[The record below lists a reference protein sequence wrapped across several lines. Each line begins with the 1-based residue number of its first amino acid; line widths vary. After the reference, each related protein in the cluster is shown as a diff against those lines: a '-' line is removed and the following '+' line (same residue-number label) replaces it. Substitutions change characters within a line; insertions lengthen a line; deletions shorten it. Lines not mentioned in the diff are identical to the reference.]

1 MIDKI
6 VQMSI
11 REYEILKRKADM
23 KDKEIEKEAINLWKE
38 KGVAT
43 LSVSIYVHD
52 HEPYDVKIDCSSSV
66 FCRNEKFFI
75 PDKMRER
82 LRKLC
87 TDMVQGEIDRYIGEP
102 IKIHNKYHE
111 LRHELEKWFRV
122 LVLIAAS
129 GWAVAAMVLLN

>member
-11 REYEILKRKADM
+11 REYETLKRKADM
-23 KDKEIEKEAINLWKE
+23 KDKEIEKEAVNLWKE

-43 LSVSIYVHD
+43 LSVSISANDHD
-52 HEPYDVKIDCSSSV
+52 PYEVKIDCSSSV
-66 FCRNEKFFI
+66 WYRDEKFFI

-129 GWAVAAMVLLN
+129 GWAVAAMVFLS

>member
-11 REYEILKRKADM
+11 REYETLKRKADM

-43 LSVSIYVHD
+43 LSVSIRTDDHD
-52 HEPYDVKIDCSSSV
+52 STNAKIDCSSSV
-66 FCRNEKFFI
+66 WYRDEKFFI

-82 LRKLC
+82 LRELC
-87 TDMVQGEIDRYIGEP
+87 TNMVQCEIDDYIGEP

-129 GWAVAAMVLLN
+129 GWAVATMVLLN